1 MKELELLLEELG
13 DMYDELV
20 ARVLSFNTIHKKYA
34 SYDNLYHLNPDN
46 LQEQYCLVHFP

>member
-34 SYDNLYHLNPDN
+34 SLTFMDLTKEMIKIIMKIRRD
-46 LQEQYCLVHFP
+46 F